1 MNNKREK
8 YITPHVVIIKLDIA
22 ENCMITYSIL
32 KEDGTEEKPS
42 LPNVPPGMAGA
53 PKGWYSE
60 EEEFP
65 ME

>member
-1 MNNKREK
+1 
-8 YITPHVVIIKLDIA
+8 
-22 ENCMITYSIL
+22 MITYSIL